1 MKCHGRF
8 LSVGVAM
15 IILARFFFV
24 CSRCYAFL
32 VTVLSVCRHC
42 YAILVTVLF
51 VSGGAMIFL
60 SRFLTSC
67 IKIML
72 LWNTQVKKNAGPI

>member
-51 VSGGAMIFL
+51 VLGGAMIFL
-60 SRFLTSC
+60 SRFFLFQAV
-67 IKIML
+67 L
-72 LWNTQVKKNAGPI
+72 